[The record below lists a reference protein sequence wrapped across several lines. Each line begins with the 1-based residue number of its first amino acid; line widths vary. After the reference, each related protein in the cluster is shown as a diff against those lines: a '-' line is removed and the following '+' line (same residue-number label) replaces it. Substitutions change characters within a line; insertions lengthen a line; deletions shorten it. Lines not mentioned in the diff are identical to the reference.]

1 MSHYGSRNITIQVSD
16 EVIALIDE
24 IRGEL
29 VSRHKIV
36 TKALEI
42 FLEKNK
48 GVKLEFEQ
56 WNNIQA
62 DLVKVC
68 NNSCEIQ

>member
-1 MSHYGSRNITIQVSD
+1 MSYGFRNITIQVSD

>member
-1 MSHYGSRNITIQVSD
+1 MSHYGFRNITIQVSD

-56 WNNIQA
+56 
-62 DLVKVC
+62 
-68 NNSCEIQ
+68 